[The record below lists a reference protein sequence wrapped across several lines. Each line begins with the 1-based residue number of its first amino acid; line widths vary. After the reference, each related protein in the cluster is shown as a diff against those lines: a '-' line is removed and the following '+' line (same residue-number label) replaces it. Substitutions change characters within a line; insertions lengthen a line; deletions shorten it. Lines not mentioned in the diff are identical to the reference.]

1 MREEEMPVERVVE
14 LGRITMQTTLLIG
27 APILAI
33 ATVISLAISIVQ
45 VLTSVQDATVATVP
59 RLLAA
64 AVAAVLLM
72 PWMLRRL
79 AGFTVQLFSD
89 FHPFLH

>member
-1 MREEEMPVERVVE
+1 
-14 LGRITMQTTLLIG
+14 MQTTLLIG

-64 AVAAVLLM
+64 AW
-72 PWMLRRL
+72 P
-79 AGFTVQLFSD
+79 SYC
-89 FHPFLH
+89 

>member
-1 MREEEMPVERVVE
+1 MPVERVVE
-14 LGRITMQTTLLIG
+14 LGRVTMQTTLLIG
-27 APILAI
+27 TPVLAV

-45 VLTSVQDATVATVP
+45 VLTSVQDSTVATVP

-64 AVAAVLLM
+64 AIAIVLLM

-79 AGFTVQLFSD
+79 AMFSLQMFSD
-89 FHPFLH
+89 FRPYLQ